1 MARKSGRQKILELI
15 VKLSEAKSS
24 RNMWRF
30 LAIIFFIFFFVLMI
44 VSLRYDT
51 ERIALTKENQALQK
65 QIPVWTLKV
74 ECIDSEYADY
84 VYFEDN
90 YTDYELYKEVINR
103 FDEFDEFKN
112 CVIIK

>member
-1 MARKSGRQKILELI
+1 MERKSGRQKILELI
-15 VKLSEAKSS
+15 DKLGEVKSS
-24 RNMWRF
+24 RKMWRF
-30 LAIIFFIFFFVLMI
+30 LAIIFFIFFFVFMI
-44 VSLRYDT
+44 VSFRYDT

>member
-15 VKLSEAKSS
+15 YKLGEAKSS

-30 LAIIFFIFFFVLMI
+30 LAIIFFISLIFFMIFSLYYDSKVL
-44 VSLRYDT
+44 
-51 ERIALTKENQALQK
+51 ALTKENQALQK

-103 FDEFDEFKN
+103 FDEFDDFKN